1 MAVRTLASI
10 AKAAIEAFSDRRGG
24 SWTSSARAPTHPRDG
39 DEAQPLPVQH
49 WEQTARSLIAEIAL
63 KAHHHRAEL
72 RRMTFPLDGAVVAT
86 AYRFE
91 RRLLGRATG
100 FHDGMIVLS
109 AAWEPPLLP
118 WLCHRLRDFATG
130 DLATFRV
137 VGRGLGA
144 ARPAQTVCN
153 RVMTAIM
160 SGRMVQEVMPLDDGV
175 AQRLEQ
181 KARGQS
187 RHGGPDL
194 NDPGLQHSAFRFVS
208 GSTAARR
215 DDPLYRPFGKFASI
229 ERFLAAQPRSYH
241 ASLVRHD
248 GQLNSV
254 ASGFIEGDLA
264 LIAYQLDLRADRAAN
279 LSLILRSLLIRRLID
294 EGARALAFIG
304 GSAGPL
310 LHDCEPVPAAELL
323 MIGNTR
329 AARLK
334 HRAYVLAQPMGR
346 LARLSAE
353 LATTLRAMTTAET
366 QDAA

>member
-1 MAVRTLASI
+1 VRNLASI

-24 SWTSSARAPTHPRDG
+24 SWISGASGPTGPRDR

-49 WEQTARSLIAEIAL
+49 WEQTARSLIAEAEL

-72 RRMTFPLDGAVVAT
+72 KRTTFPLDGAALAT

-91 RRLLGRATG
+91 RRLLGWATG
-100 FHDGMIVLS
+100 FHDGVIVLS
-109 AAWEPPLLP
+109 SAWEPSLLP
-118 WLCHRLRDFATG
+118 WLCHRIRDFASC

-137 VGRGLGA
+137 VGPGLA
-144 ARPAQTVCN
+144 APARPAQMVCN

-160 SGRMVQEVMPLDDGV
+160 SGRVVQEVMPLDDGV
-175 AQRLEQ
+175 AERLER
-181 KARGQS
+181 KAHGES

-194 NDPGLQHSAFRFVS
+194 NDLGSQHGAFRFVS
-208 GSTAARR
+208 GATAARR

-229 ERFLAAQPRSYH
+229 ERFLAAQSRSYH

-264 LIAYQLDLRADRAAN
+264 LIAYQLDLRTDRALN

-294 EGARALAFIG
+294 EGARALGFIG
-304 GSAGPL
+304 GCAGPL
-310 LHDCEPVPAAELL
+310 LRDCEAVPAAELL

-334 HRAYVLAQPMGR
+334 HRAHLLARPMGR

-353 LATTLRAMTTAET
+353 LAASETRTLATNATGT
-366 QDAA
+366 